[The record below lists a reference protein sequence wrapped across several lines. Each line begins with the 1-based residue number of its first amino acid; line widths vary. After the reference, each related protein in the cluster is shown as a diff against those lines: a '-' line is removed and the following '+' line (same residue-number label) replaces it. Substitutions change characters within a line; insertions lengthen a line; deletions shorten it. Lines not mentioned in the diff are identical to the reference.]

1 MHSKSDVKIDNISI
15 CSLNLIIVCIMHPKS
30 DEWIISINASI
41 LLDIG
46 LRTSDIRDV
55 LNGDFYLFLQYSK
68 MYHRKLKTL

>member
-1 MHSKSDVKIDNISI
+1 
-15 CSLNLIIVCIMHPKS
+15 MHPKS

-46 LRTSDIRDV
+46 LRTSDIRDFI
-55 LNGDFYLFLQYSK
+55 NGYFYPFLQYSK